1 MLVSNKEIS
10 GELVSL
16 CFGKEIMAEQNA
28 VAAAKSELT
37 LAVSHSAAAS
47 ESATFD
53 NYSRALIIHEL
64 SVAGKFIEVSLTRRC
79 FDFVFVLFQGSPAR
93 GEKFQMIFC
102 VKIAQLD

>member
-16 CFGKEIMAEQNA
+16 CFGKEIMAEQN
-28 VAAAKSELT
+28 AAAKSELT

>member
-10 GELVSL
+10 RELVSL

-53 NYSRALIIHEL
+53 TYSGALIIHEL
-64 SVAGKFIEVSLTRRC
+64 SPENSLKFPSA
-79 FDFVFVLFQGSPAR
+79 FGGVLILYLCYFQGLR
-93 GEKFQMIFC
+93 RE
-102 VKIAQLD
+102 VKSFRWFSA

>member
-1 MLVSNKEIS
+1 MACAWRPKYIQISDMLVSNKEIS
-10 GELVSL
+10 RQLVSL

-53 NYSRALIIHEL
+53 TYSRALIIQEAL
-64 SVAGKFIEVSLTRRC
+64 
-79 FDFVFVLFQGSPAR
+79 
-93 GEKFQMIFC
+93 
-102 VKIAQLD
+102 

>member
-37 LAVSHSAAAS
+37 LAVSHSAAS

-53 NYSRALIIHEL
+53 TYSRALITHEL
-64 SVAGKFIEVSLTRRC
+64 SPENSLKF
-79 FDFVFVLFQGSPAR
+79 P
-93 GEKFQMIFC
+93 
-102 VKIAQLD
+102 